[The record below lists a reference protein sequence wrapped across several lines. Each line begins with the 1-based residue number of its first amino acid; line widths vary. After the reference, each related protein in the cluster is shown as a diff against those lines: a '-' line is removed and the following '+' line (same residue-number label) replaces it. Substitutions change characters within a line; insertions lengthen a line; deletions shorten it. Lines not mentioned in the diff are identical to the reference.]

1 MVCITIRFSSLDDI
15 TDVNSIQEMMPL
27 VLVSLKTVDT
37 PKGNQVFDINKQC
50 EKQISSGIVENI

>member
-1 MVCITIRFSSLDDI
+1 VKA
-15 TDVNSIQEMMPL
+15 IQEMMSL